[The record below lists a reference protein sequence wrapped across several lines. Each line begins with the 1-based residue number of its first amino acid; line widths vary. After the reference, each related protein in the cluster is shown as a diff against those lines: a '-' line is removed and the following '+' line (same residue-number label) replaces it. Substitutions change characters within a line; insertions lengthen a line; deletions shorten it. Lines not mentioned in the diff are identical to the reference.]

1 MTKQYTVSRPSG
13 TTLPR
18 KEAFIL
24 NGFKPFNAL
33 HPFRYF
39 KAVKKDKTLDLQWDT
54 TPFIFVYTISHF

>member
-39 KAVKKDKTLDLQWDT
+39 KAVKKDTTLDLQ
-54 TPFIFVYTISHF
+54 